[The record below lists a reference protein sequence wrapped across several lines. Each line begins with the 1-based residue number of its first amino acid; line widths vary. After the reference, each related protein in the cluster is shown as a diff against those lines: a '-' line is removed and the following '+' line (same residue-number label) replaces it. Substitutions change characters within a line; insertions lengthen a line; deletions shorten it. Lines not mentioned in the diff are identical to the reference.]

1 MEERKTAAVVLG
13 ILALIVIFFTVILPW
28 INDNSTQTLA
38 FKNCA
43 VHFKYS
49 RREPGP
55 DLYCASQNKLAHC
68 LCKSY
73 QQNPDTAVSN
83 HIIKIYREYGNHYGA
98 DRIRR
103 YTNIDS
109 IIKHKSD
116 VLDTL
121 VLVD

>member
-13 ILALIVIFFTVILPW
+13 IIALIVIFFTVMLPA

-43 VHFKYS
+43 VHFKYNS
-49 RREPGP
+49 REPGP
-55 DLYCASQNKLAHC
+55 DLYRASQNKLAHC

-73 QQNPDTAVSN
+73 QQNPDTAVGN
-83 HIIKIYREYGNHYGA
+83 HIIKIYLEYGNHYGA
-98 DRIRR
+98 DSVRR
-103 YTNIDS
+103 YKNIDS
-109 IIKHKSD
+109 IIKHRND